1 MGNFNRGDRSGGA
14 RSFGRRDD
22 RGSRPPMQ
30 MHKATCDKCGKE
42 CEVPFRPTGDKP
54 VFCSSCF
61 ERSGG
66 GESRRP
72 SFDRGSSFD
81 RKPSFDRRP
90 SFDRGAGG
98 DRDGRS
104 DAGAGLSQ
112 VKTELVGLN
121 AKLDKII
128 GLLSTSVPV
137 KKEEPK
143 KEISIKEALRQA
155 QGEPIAKATKPAKK
169 TTKKVAKKV
178 AKK

>member
-54 VFCSSCF
+54 VFCSNCF

-66 GESRRP
+66 GESRPR
-72 SFDRGSSFD
+72 FDGGGRFD

-98 DRDGRS
+98 DRGGRS
-104 DAGAGLSQ
+104 DAGAGLGQ

-128 GLLSTSVPV
+128 GLLSAGAPV
-137 KKEEPK
+137 VKTEPK
-143 KEISIKEALRQA
+143 KEVSIKEALRQA

-169 TTKKVAKKV
+169 TIKKATKKTTKK
-178 AKK
+178 